1 MTSEY
6 VAELR
11 LSACRYLSI
20 LEGLFGSR
28 DPRFIFGTI
37 RKALKSSFGDRPRIH
52 FPCNYF
58 LTGRC
63 IVDINVTEHPW
74 EHCCIDQGKWQVAHE
89 CVHLI
94 DPGKEGSA
102 NVLEEGLA
110 SWFQN
115 NQEFHDDAVNRYI
128 HRNLQDPEK
137 DYETARL
144 LVVPIATDITQ
155 AVKDIRRS
163 GMRIRDIKPDI
174 LGSFLPNI
182 EKDTINGLCTKWP
195 DFIS

>member
-1 MTSEY
+1 MTNEY

-37 RKALKSSFGDRPRIH
+37 CKSYDGCPRTY
-52 FPCNYF
+52 FPKDYCT
-58 LTGRC
+58 TGGC
-63 IVDINVTEHPW
+63 IVDIHISNYPW

-110 SWFQN
+110 SWFQDDHR
-115 NQEFHDDAVNRYI
+115 FHDDVVNRYI
-128 HRNLQDPEK
+128 QNNDSRNHH
-137 DYETARL
+137 YETAKQ
-144 LVVPIATDITQ
+144 LVAPIATDIIQT
-155 AVKDIRRS
+155 VKDIRRS
-163 GMRIRDIKPDI
+163 GMR
-174 LGSFLPNI
+174 F
-182 EKDTINGLCTKWP
+182 ET
-195 DFIS
+195 